1 MSSNIVQ
8 IDRVDV
14 PARRGRPPRLAGAP
28 PGPRQHDLRRGALLD
43 AAAELFVQKGSGGT
57 SIDHIVVRAGVA
69 KGTFY
74 HYFQDRAA
82 MLEALRKRYS
92 QQFADIATTAIEAG
106 AARGYKGRLDAWLDA
121 IVREYLATY
130 ALHDALF
137 HDADICHRCAMGE
150 EPFIQVLA
158 ALLADGERAGEWD
171 VGDPLM
177 TAVCMFHGMHG
188 LVDEAIASGSDTAA
202 VVPYLSRL
210 YANMVRKR

>member
-1 MSSNIVQ
+1 MSSTIGQ
-8 IDRVDV
+8 TDLACRK
-14 PARRGRPPRLAGAP
+14 PARGRPARMAGAP
-28 PGPRQHDLRRGALLD
+28 PGPRQHDVRRGVLLD
-43 AAAELFVQKGSGGT
+43 AAAALFVEQGLAGT

-82 MLEALRKRYS
+82 MLEALRNRYS
-92 QQFADIATTAIEAG
+92 QQFADIASAAIAAG
-106 AARGYKGRLDAWLDA
+106 AVRGHLGRLEAWIDA

-150 EPFIQVLA
+150 EPFVRVLA
-158 ALLADGERAGEWD
+158 AVLADGEQAGEWD
-171 VGDPLM
+171 VGDPVM

-202 VVPYLSRL
+202 VAPYLSRL
-210 YANMVRKR
+210 YARMIRKG